1 MGIVNGMIT
10 LRLDVGN
17 PSGFSAVRKVLDE
30 VVGQL
35 GKHWYFDICN
45 ATAYGDAISEEEYYI
60 LWNTM
65 YLVDIKIRSHKKA
78 TMFALK
84 WNK

>member
-1 MGIVNGMIT
+1 MIT

-17 PSGFSAVRKVLDE
+17 PSGFKQLREDLEQTVGELD
-30 VVGQL
+30 
-35 GKHWYFDICN
+35 KHWFLKICD
-45 ATAYGDAISEEEYYI
+45 AHAYGLDISEEEYYK

-65 YLVDIKIRSHKKA
+65 YMVDIKIRSHKKA

-84 WNK
+84 WNP